1 MSDELANTGKIL
13 IYQNEKGDTKID
25 VYFEEDTIWMTQKA
39 MCELYQVAKSSVSE
53 HISNIFKDGELE
65 PEATVRKFRTVQ
77 IEGTRQVN
85 RERDYYNLDMILAVG
100 YRVRSNVGIH
110 AHESDL
116 TQGGT
121 AGHPLSRS
129 AAHLRHT
136 CYRQRCGRQNP
147 VRDSGAYQ
155 RQLHAGHLHPRHTG
169 YAKSRQR
176 HRWRLHGRSARKGA
190 ETLAKKRKSGTGT
203 VRQRSDGRWEGR
215 VVIGYDD
222 NGLPKTKNVLAKTK
236 RECQE
241 KLRQLTESM
250 VGRNDRKVKPDM
262 LFGDWLCYWY
272 ETHSK
277 PTLRASTQN
286 NYENVIYN
294 HVLPEIGKIPLNKLS
309 QNDLQQF
316 YGRLKKNG
324 RKRLT
329 EQYGAGLSDRMVRM
343 CHAVCRS
350 ALERAVRDDLLRT
363 NPAIGCKLPPKK
375 AKEMQ
380 VLDREELQKF
390 LIQAQADGYYE
401 LFLLDLCTGLR
412 WGELIALQWDD
423 LNFETGVLTVNKQ
436 AYTVNGELQ
445 IIPPK
450 TKASMR
456 KLVLPPAVLAV
467 LREYRK
473 KVDSRWMFPSPVK
486 ADRPIT
492 PGVARR
498 RLQTILERAG
508 CKRVRFHDL
517 RHTFATLALENG
529 MDVKTLSAMLGHVSA
544 VTTLDIYTHITGDM
558 QRAAAASID
567 RSIGKA
573 EPQEE
578 AEPEQKGIVDFQPYV
593 GKKRKPGTGCVSEL
607 NDHLFEGRYSP
618 IWPDGTQH
626 SRNVYARTR
635 EECEE
640 KLKALITE
648 MNEERKNLKEQLA
661 GIAPPE
667 KLTKKQRKLW
677 DYMRLHPE
685 VTEFSTIAKRTGL
698 ARNTVKK
705 HYGMMVAILGRA

>member
-1 MSDELANTGKIL
+1 M
-13 IYQNEKGDTKID
+13 
-25 VYFEEDTIWMTQKA
+25 
-39 MCELYQVAKSSVSE
+39 
-53 HISNIFKDGELE
+53 
-65 PEATVRKFRTVQ
+65 
-77 IEGTRQVN
+77 
-85 RERDYYNLDMILAVG
+85 
-100 YRVRSNVGIH
+100 
-110 AHESDL
+110 
-116 TQGGT
+116 
-121 AGHPLSRS
+121 
-129 AAHLRHT
+129 
-136 CYRQRCGRQNP
+136 
-147 VRDSGAYQ
+147 
-155 RQLHAGHLHPRHTG
+155 
-169 YAKSRQR
+169 
-176 HRWRLHGRSARKGA
+176 
-190 ETLAKKRKSGTGT
+190 AKKRKSGTGT
-203 VRQRSDGRWEGR
+203 VRQRGDGRWEGR

-401 LFLLDLCTGLR
+401 LFLLDICTGLR
-412 WGELIALQWDD
+412 RGELIALQWED

-450 TKASMR
+450 TKASVR
-456 KLVLPPAVLAV
+456 KLVLPPVVLAV
-467 LREYRK
+467 LQEYK
-473 KVDSRWMFPSPVK
+473 KTVDSRWMFPSPVK

-498 RLQTILERAG
+498 RLQTILERAD

-517 RHTFATLALENG
+517 RHPYVKHTTKIFSLRL
-529 MDVKTLSAMLGHVSA
+529 MDFQAQACPDARRKTRGACQLLRVGQSRSPVRPLCNRKRFSCLPPQSKMSWILYAISMRLSGYTSTRSISSSASSVVSVSA
-544 VTTLDIYTHITGDM
+544 SKIALDAFLRLSC
-558 QRAAAASID
+558 RACSSCFCFACANTAA
-567 RSIGKA
+567 
-573 EPQEE
+573 
-578 AEPEQKGIVDFQPYV
+578 
-593 GKKRKPGTGCVSEL
+593 
-607 NDHLFEGRYSP
+607 
-618 IWPDGTQH
+618 
-626 SRNVYARTR
+626 
-635 EECEE
+635 
-640 KLKALITE
+640 
-648 MNEERKNLKEQLA
+648 
-661 GIAPPE
+661 
-667 KLTKKQRKLW
+667 
-677 DYMRLHPE
+677 
-685 VTEFSTIAKRTGL
+685 
-698 ARNTVKK
+698 
-705 HYGMMVAILGRA
+705 

>member
-116 TQGGT
+116 TQGGA
-121 AGHPLSRS
+121 AGHSLPRS
-129 AAHLRHT
+129 AAHLRHPRH
-136 CYRQRCGRQNP
+136 RQRRGCQNP
-147 VRDSGAYQ
+147 VGDSGAYQ

-176 HRWRLHGRSARKGA
+176 YRWRLHGRSARKGA

-203 VRQRSDGRWEGR
+203 VRQRGDGRWEGR
-215 VVIGYDD
+215 VVVGYDD
-222 NGLPKTKNVLAKTK
+222 SGLPKTKNVLAKTK

-286 NYENVIYN
+286 NYENVIHN

-412 WGELIALQWDD
+412 RGELIALQWDD

-450 TKASMR
+450 TKASVR

-498 RLQTILERAG
+498 RLQTILERAD

-544 VTTLDIYTHITGDM
+544 ATTLDIYTHITDDM
-558 QRAAAASID
+558 RLTAAANID
-567 RSIGKA
+567 RGIGKA
-573 EPQEE
+573 APQEDASE
-578 AEPEQKGIVDFQPYV
+578 PGRETAPAQAEKPSMTDFKPYI
-593 GKKRKPGTGCVSEL
+593 GRKRRSGTGCISQI

-618 IWPDGTQH
+618 KWPDGKKH
-626 SRNVYARTR
+626 ARNVYAHTR

-640 KLKALITE
+640 KLKVLIAE
-648 MNEERKNLKEQLA
+648 MKAEIVEAQRLKDEGKGDGRPIEGKEGER
-661 GIAPPE
+661 G
-667 KLTKKQRKLW
+667 KKK
-677 DYMRLHPE
+677 
-685 VTEFSTIAKRTGL
+685 
-698 ARNTVKK
+698 
-705 HYGMMVAILGRA
+705 

>member
-1 MSDELANTGKIL
+1 MPPSGAAFLLVQLRELFRDVLGDGAGRHLNAVAVL
-13 IYQNEKGDTKID
+13 I
-25 VYFEEDTIWMTQKA
+25 V
-39 MCELYQVAKSSVSE
+39 
-53 HISNIFKDGELE
+53 GELVLRQDVDLR
-65 PEATVRKFRTVQ
+65 AGAGKVARHNGLHDAVLD
-77 IEGTRQVN
+77 TRVFAQARGGVG
-85 RERDYYNLDMILAVG
+85 DLDRFAVG
-100 YRVRSNVGIH
+100 
-110 AHESDL
+110 
-116 TQGGT
+116 
-121 AGHPLSRS
+121 
-129 AAHLRHT
+129 
-136 CYRQRCGRQNP
+136 C
-147 VRDSGAYQ
+147 DS
-155 RQLHAGHLHPRHTG
+155 L
-169 YAKSRQR
+169 
-176 HRWRLHGRSARKGA
+176 ARKGV

-203 VRQRSDGRWEGR
+203 VRQRKDGRWEGR

-222 NGLPKTKNVLAKTK
+222 SGLPKTKNVLAKTK

-241 KLRQLTESM
+241 KLRQLTEGM
-250 VGRNDRKVKPDM
+250 VGRNDRKVKSDM

-412 WGELIALQWDD
+412 RGELIALQWDD

-450 TKASMR
+450 TKASVR
-456 KLVLPPAVLAV
+456 RLVLPPAVLAV
-467 LREYRK
+467 LREYK
-473 KVDSRWMFPSPVK
+473 KTVDSRWMFPSPVK

-498 RLQTILERAG
+498 RLQTILERAD

-517 RHTFATLALENG
+517 RHPYVKHTTKNKSLQKQKSQATTEAW
-529 MDVKTLSAMLGHVSA
+529 DFCF
-544 VTTLDIYTHITGDM
+544 YW
-558 QRAAAASID
+558 
-567 RSIGKA
+567 RSI
-573 EPQEE
+573 
-578 AEPEQKGIVDFQPYV
+578 
-593 GKKRKPGTGCVSEL
+593 
-607 NDHLFEGRYSP
+607 
-618 IWPDGTQH
+618 
-626 SRNVYARTR
+626 
-635 EECEE
+635 
-640 KLKALITE
+640 
-648 MNEERKNLKEQLA
+648 
-661 GIAPPE
+661 
-667 KLTKKQRKLW
+667 
-677 DYMRLHPE
+677 
-685 VTEFSTIAKRTGL
+685 
-698 ARNTVKK
+698 
-705 HYGMMVAILGRA
+705 